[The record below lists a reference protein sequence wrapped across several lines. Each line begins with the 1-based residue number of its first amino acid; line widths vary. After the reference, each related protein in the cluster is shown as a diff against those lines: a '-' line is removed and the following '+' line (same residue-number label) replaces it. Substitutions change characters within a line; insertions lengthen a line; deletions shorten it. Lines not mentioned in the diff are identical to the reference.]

1 MVDRSGTSSTSTKKG
16 RCRRNA
22 ATTRTSPP
30 CALPSAG
37 ITQIR
42 FEGRLSPLSLSRGTP
57 SGHVSV
63 AGKHTTPWRRR
74 RADRPQA
81 RPDGPPPSGAAG
93 APRSRRASVL
103 ALQRVPHGL
112 DADQAVAKDERVDAV
127 LHARVGRLRRPLE
140 EQDVVGEHGLELP
153 LRVRDIADK
162 LDERL
167 PDAVLA
173 TQGAVRA
180 DEDGVVRV
188 VADDPV
194 DVAGPQDLTVVL
206 EHFFWCP
213 LVAHD
218 RSFFHVSVAC
228 VDLAPARVGHA
239 GTSTPRP
246 CRRPSLKSASAA
258 LTSSRLYSRVSS
270 LTLPCAA
277 RAMSSD
283 SSVKLPTRLPTTLIS
298 REMIPMAERSTRPPY
313 PITKYVPPTASI
325 AGPCTV
331 VPCSPTKSSTAS
343 TPLPPVS
350 SRTCSTASSPAFTT
364 LSAPMRLAICRA
376 SSETSTAMISAPLMA
391 LRHCTPMWPRP
402 PMPMTAQREP
412 GGRTPVAFFTARY
425 AVSPASA

>member
-1 MVDRSGTSSTSTKKG
+1 MGVLVKNGGMCAFSMAMVSDVPMVSSKS
-16 RCRRNA
+16 RWWAYRDA
-22 ATTRTSPP
+22 RTPT
-30 CALPSAG
+30 G
-37 ITQIR
+37 
-42 FEGRLSPLSLSRGTP
+42 
-57 SGHVSV
+57 SV
-63 AGKHTTPWRRR
+63 AEVSASSIP
-74 RADRPQA
+74 A
-81 RPDGPPPSGAAG
+81 RNGCPL
-93 APRSRRASVL
+93 SVL

-112 DADQAVAKDERVDAV
+112 DADQAVAKEEGVDAV
-127 LHARVGRLRRPLE
+127 LHARVGRVRRPLE

-153 LRVRDIADK
+153 LRVRHIADK

-167 PDAVLA
+167 PDAVA
-173 TQGAVRA
+173 QDAVRA

-194 DVAGPQDLTVVL
+194 YVAGPQDLTVVL

-218 RSFFHVSVAC
+218 RSFFHASVAC

-246 CRRPSLKSASAA
+246 CRRPSLKSASAE

-270 LTLPCAA
+270 LTLPRAA

-283 SSVKLPTRLPTTLIS
+283 SSLKLPTRLPTTLIS
-298 REMIPMAERSTRPPY
+298 REMISMAERSTWPPY
-313 PITKYVPPTASI
+313 PTTKYVPPPASI

-391 LRHCTPMWPRP
+391 LRNCTPMWPRP
-402 PMPMTAQREP
+402 PMPMTAQRAP
-412 GGRTPVAFFTARY
+412 GGSSAVAFFTARY